1 MTIQLGGQAF
11 TEDQVIAAIAASN
24 DAGHNH
30 SVSAYQSLDEIGGV
44 MQAVLHR
51 LAALEDR
58 LPESHAGFG
67 VTTTTANN
75 ATTYRVQML
84 DHHGKTVIV
93 TFEVPTT

>member
-1 MTIQLGGQAF
+1 MTIEIGGHSF
-11 TEDQVIAAIAASN
+11 THDEVIAAIQASDN
-24 DAGHNH
+24 QTVVA
-30 SVSAYQSLDEIGGV
+30 SPYQTLDEVGGV
-44 MQAVLHR
+44 LQAVLHR
-51 LAALEDR
+51 LTALEDR

-75 ATTYRVQML
+75 VNTHRVQML